1 METVRYNYRLRPGAN
16 ALAYLLAEW
25 GRCRWLWNECVHQFR
40 TRRKPT
46 VSKLS
51 KLLTAERARSEW
63 LRAGS
68 QNAQQQMLRT
78 YMKALGDSFTVEGR
92 QRPKVKKRK
101 KTLPSLE
108 YTVNGFALEG
118 GRLCLPK
125 GVSIP
130 VVWSRSLPSAPSS
143 VRVFRDSLGHWYAS
157 FVVVREGAEP
167 LPDVDGGVGIDWGV
181 ATTATA
187 SDERYDLPFGGHRKR
202 CQAELA
208 KAQRKMARRKRP
220 KGQKASK
227 GYADA
232 KHQAARLLKKATRQN
247 TAAARVWAAA
257 VVSGNDVIGVEDFK
271 PRFLAKSKNMA
282 GKAADAAIGA
292 TKRELVQRGRR
303 AGRKVVMVPPAY
315 TTMTCSECFARAKR
329 RLELGER
336 AFRCWFC
343 GYTAERDRN
352 SARVVLALARRILD
366 TEELSRA
373 GVDGVSHFPAPF
385 EGASVVLPEPEI
397 PRL

>member
-1 METVRYNYRLRPGAN
+1 
-16 ALAYLLAEW
+16 
-25 GRCRWLWNECVHQFR
+25 
-40 TRRKPT
+40 
-46 VSKLS
+46 
-51 KLLTAERARSEW
+51 
-63 LRAGS
+63 
-68 QNAQQQMLRT
+68 
-78 YMKALGDSFTVEGR
+78 
-92 QRPKVKKRK
+92 
-101 KTLPSLE
+101 
-108 YTVNGFALEG
+108 
-118 GRLCLPK
+118 
-125 GVSIP
+125 
-130 VVWSRSLPSAPSS
+130 VWSRPLPSAPSS
-143 VRVFRDSLGHWYAS
+143 VRVFQDSLGHWYAS
-157 FVVVREGAEP
+157 FVVVRDGVDP
-167 LPDVDGGVGIDWGV
+167 LPEVDGGVGIDWGV

-208 KAQRKMARRKRP
+208 KAQRKVARRKRP
-220 KGQKASK
+220 KGQKPSK

-232 KHQAARLLKKATRQN
+232 KHQAARLLKKASRQN
-247 TAAARVWAAA
+247 TAAARVWAAE
-257 VVSGNDVIGVEDFK
+257 VVSANDVIGVEDFK

-292 TKRELVQRGRR
+292 TKRELIQRGRR

-336 AFRCWFC
+336 VFRCGFC

-352 SARVVLALARRILD
+352 SARLVLALARRILD

-373 GVDGVSHFPAPF
+373 GAEGVSHCPAPF